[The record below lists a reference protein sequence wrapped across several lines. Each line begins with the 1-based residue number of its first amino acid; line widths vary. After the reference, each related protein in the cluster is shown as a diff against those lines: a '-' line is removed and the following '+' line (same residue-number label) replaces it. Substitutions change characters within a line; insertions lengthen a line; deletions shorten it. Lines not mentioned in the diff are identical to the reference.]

1 MKATPIPLEGY
12 RCTVIPAKAID
23 YWRIHKTRVLPWQL
37 FLKLKVLPQ
46 QQKKK
51 KKAEAKAKAAAKPA
65 PKAAAPAPKAAPA
78 QSKPTASPPAV
89 NPALQAQFDAYEKT
103 GIKLTEANKQAL
115 ARQMGIDYG
124 GSTYY
129 GTASSDTSS
138 KSNIVSYSK
147 NSGIGSK
154 QPNPPSKGWGNW

>member
-1 MKATPIPLEGY
+1 
-12 RCTVIPAKAID
+12 
-23 YWRIHKTRVLPWQL
+23 
-37 FLKLKVLPQ
+37 
-46 QQKKK
+46 
-51 KKAEAKAKAAAKPA
+51 
-65 PKAAAPAPKAAPA
+65 
-78 QSKPTASPPAV
+78 
-89 NPALQAQFDAYEKT
+89 
-103 GIKLTEANKQAL
+103 
-115 ARQMGIDYG
+115 MGIDYG